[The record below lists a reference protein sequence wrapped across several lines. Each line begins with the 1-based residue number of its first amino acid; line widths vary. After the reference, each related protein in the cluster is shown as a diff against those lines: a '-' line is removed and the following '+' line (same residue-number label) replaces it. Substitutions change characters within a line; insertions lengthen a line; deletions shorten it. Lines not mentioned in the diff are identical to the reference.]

1 MKTLLLTILLSPLL
15 IISQSTNTS
24 VDLNKEVSY
33 DIAISEPF
41 NYYTGNYA
49 LIANGTEGLSIYD
62 ISNANTGVNPTF
74 VSQIL
79 DIDTSIADGCAT
91 ELDMGYCYDPI
102 YGEVAYKVKVDGQYA
117 YVAIGYSGLAIIDI
131 SDISNP
137 NVVKIVDTDG
147 QAFGVDISGDYA
159 YVADDTNYIEIIDIS
174 TPSSA
179 SVVAGF
185 TALQGYSSKYSYDI
199 QIVGDYAYVA
209 SYRAGLNILDI
220 SSPLSPTVVGQVDGS
235 TNSHYARDVFVMGDL
250 AFINQ
255 QAGGFKVIDI
265 SDKENPTI
273 VAAFDN
279 GTMSLRKGF
288 AGDQS
293 GNYLFAADQV
303 TNKIALYDVSNP
315 SSPLQME
322 TFNIGTDAHG
332 MEYYEGLLH
341 VVAQD
346 GKYRT
351 INPSTLGFVDLEL
364 NDIVIYSLS
373 RDNLRILNL
382 NSGQAN
388 LQMFDLM
395 GKLVLNTSFDCQN
408 VNDVKLPNLDLGVY
422 IVNIKSDAGIVN
434 KKLIIQ

>member
-1 MKTLLLTILLSPLL
+1 MKTLLQTILLSPLL

-33 DIAISEPF
+33 DIAISEPYVF
-41 NYYTGNYA
+41 
-49 LIANGTEGLSIYD
+49 IANGAEGLSIYD

-79 DIDTSIADGCAT
+79 DIDTSIEDGCAT
-91 ELDMGYCYDPI
+91 DLDEMGMCYDEI
-102 YGEVAYKVKVDGQYA
+102 YGEYSYKVKVDGQYA

-137 NVVKIVDTDG
+137 NVVKIVDTQG

-179 SVVAGF
+179 SIVAGF
-185 TALQGYSSKYSYDI
+185 TALQGYSSKYAYDI

-235 TNSHYARDVFVMGDL
+235 TNNQYARDVFVMGDL

-255 QAGGFKVIDI
+255 QTAGFRVIDI

-273 VAAFDN
+273 VATKDN
-279 GTMSLRKGF
+279 GTMTFRKGF

-303 TNKIALYDVSNP
+303 SNKIALYDVSDS
-315 SSPLQME
+315 SSPLLME

-346 GKYRT
+346 GMYRT

-395 GKLVLNTSFDCQN
+395 GKLVFNTSFDCQN